1 MMDQI
6 LIDFRA
12 GSHGNFLE
20 FLLNCFYH
28 DAKWTLPFNHLG
40 AAHNKN
46 YQKSTAKFFSAH
58 FTELDSENQFYRR
71 QILNNN
77 DNIILITIKTSDLL
91 LLQTVSLLRAG
102 NHDMS
107 DNLLEIDTY
116 KKLNNKWYG
125 AVLDCLVKNYNLTV
139 DENNPNIS
147 RHILREFFK
156 FGFKTPEIHGFI
168 KKQQSAKI
176 QLNDKNVYEIPF
188 AAFYDYNQLATNL
201 QQIYTHYNIDATVD
215 LSYLKTLHDS
225 FLSKIPYRNI
235 KKQCDEI
242 VAATLALQNLVIPKL
257 SLLQESYI
265 NANLEIKSGRE
276 MPFNQDVYFTSTQDI
291 IKYLEL

>member
-6 LIDFRA
+6 LIDFRP

-28 DAKWTLPFNHLG
+28 DAEWPEPFTDLG
-40 AAHNKN
+40 ASHNKN
-46 YQKSTAKFFSAH
+46 YQKSTAKFYSSH
-58 FTELDSENQFYRR
+58 FTELDFHNRSHSIE
-71 QILNNN
+71 ILNNN
-77 DNIILITIKTSDLL
+77 NNVILITIKPDDLL
-91 LLQTVSLLRAG
+91 LLHTLSLLRAG
-102 NHDMS
+102 NHNIC
-107 DNLLEIDTY
+107 DNLLEINTY
-116 KKLNNKWYG
+116 NKLTKYHRFM
-125 AVLDCLVKNYNLTV
+125 LDNLIKSYNLTI

-156 FGFKTPEIHGFI
+156 FGFATPEINGFMEKQRTA
-168 KKQQSAKI
+168 KKQ
-176 QLNDKNVYEIPF
+176 LNNKNVYEMPF
-188 AAFYDYNQLATNL
+188 EAFYDYTQLAANL
-201 QQIYTHYNIDATVD
+201 KQIYKHYNIDVTVD
-215 LSYLKTLHDS
+215 LIYLKSLHNS

-242 VAATLALQNLVIPKL
+242 INATLALENLVIPEL

-265 NANLEIKSGRE
+265 NANLEIVSGRK
-276 MPFNQDVYFTSTQDI
+276 MPFDQDVYFTSTQDI